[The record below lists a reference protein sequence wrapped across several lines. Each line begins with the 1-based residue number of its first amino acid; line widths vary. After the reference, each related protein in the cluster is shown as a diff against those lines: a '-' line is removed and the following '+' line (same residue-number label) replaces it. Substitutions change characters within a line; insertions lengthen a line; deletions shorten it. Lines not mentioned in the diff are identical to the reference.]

1 MAGMQGLLEGKVAI
15 VTGAGSGVGRAAVKL
30 WAEHGAKV
38 IAADINLPSAEES
51 VKLAGAPQGQVKAA
65 QCNVADPAA
74 VDAVVALAVET
85 FGRLDIIYNNAGITV
100 NPVPGVGL
108 RTLVDLPHDE
118 MRKVEDVNIN
128 GVIYGAQA
136 AIRQF
141 DAQTESGQGN
151 GGVIVNTAS
160 VAGLTG
166 YGGVLYGATKGAVVA
181 LTRTL
186 AIEVAERNIRVNSV
200 CPAGMLTHYSGMDPD
215 SPMKDRIL
223 EGMGKAHPL
232 GRAIDPA
239 DTAAAAMF
247 LASDLASN
255 ITGVLLP
262 VDGGLTAGRK
272 VGG

>member
-1 MAGMQGLLEGKVAI
+1 MLEGLLKGKSVVI
-15 VTGAGSGVGRAAVKL
+15 TGTGSGVGRAA
-30 WAEHGAKV
+30 AEVFGKAGARLICTDV
-38 IAADINLPSAEES
+38 NAEWLEETVSLVTKAGGEAKALRCDVS
-51 VKLAGAPQGQVKAA
+51 VKAEVQ
-65 QCNVADPAA
+65 AA
-74 VDAVVALAVET
+74 VDAAVQAY
-85 FGRLDIIYNNAGITV
+85 GRLDIIYNNAGITV

-118 MRKVEDVNIN
+118 MRRVEEVNIN
-128 GVIYGAQA
+128 GVIFGCQS

-141 DAQTESGQGN
+141 DAQGG

-160 VAGLTG
+160 VAGMIG
-166 YGGVLYGATKGAVVA
+166 YGGVLYGSTKGAVVA

-186 AIEVAERNIRVNSV
+186 AIEVAEKDIRVNSV
-200 CPAGMLTHYSGMDPD
+200 CPAGMLTHYAGMDPD
-215 SPMKDRIL
+215 SEHRDRIL

-232 GRAIDPA
+232 GRAIEPA

-272 VGG
+272 AGG